1 MGLTAS
7 LLALSSILGF
17 ASIAN
22 AATFNF
28 SFSNED
34 GPVAGTVEGTIKLP
48 DGDFDNQPA
57 SSIVVTSAP
66 PALGYTLPFDV
77 LANFTSVI
85 ENTFTVAAGAVDPL
99 SSRFTAFVTPPPSA
113 VGSAFSLNGTP
124 VADFGGTL
132 FSVDLTP
139 IPSSGVFDAD
149 NSTLSYS
156 AASATTP
163 DPTSVITLI
172 GAGVLGVAS
181 KKLKKKA

>member
-1 MGLTAS
+1 M
-7 LLALSSILGF
+7 
-17 ASIAN
+17 
-22 AATFNF
+22 
-28 SFSNED
+28 
-34 GPVAGTVEGTIKLP
+34 
-48 DGDFDNQPA
+48 
-57 SSIVVTSAP
+57 
-66 PALGYTLPFDV
+66 
-77 LANFTSVI
+77 
-85 ENTFTVAAGAVDPL
+85 
-99 SSRFTAFVTPPPSA
+99 
-113 VGSAFSLNGTP
+113 
-124 VADFGGTL
+124 